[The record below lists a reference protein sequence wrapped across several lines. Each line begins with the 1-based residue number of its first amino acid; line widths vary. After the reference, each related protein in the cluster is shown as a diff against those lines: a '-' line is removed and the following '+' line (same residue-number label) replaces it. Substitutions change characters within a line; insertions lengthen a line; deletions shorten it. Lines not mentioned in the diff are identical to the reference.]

1 MVFCCIGVSRKF
13 SFKAR
18 LEAASPISGAP
29 VEMSA
34 VLWIDAS
41 KRDSRKPLPI
51 RLAYTPGLGSA
62 KIVHSKGDF
71 LSVFAHRS
79 IGARAQRAGSCRTGM
94 HGWSQSTLA
103 ENL

>member
-34 VLWIDAS
+34 VLWINRS
-41 KRDSRKPLPI
+41 KRLPARMKSVKSSREPI
-51 RLAYTPGLGSA
+51 REETLDAYCEKTNDA
-62 KIVHSKGDF
+62 
-71 LSVFAHRS
+71 
-79 IGARAQRAGSCRTGM
+79 
-94 HGWSQSTLA
+94 
-103 ENL
+103 